1 MYVYINTYKAAI
13 SSLELHGN
21 TMETN
26 NFIEIHFRFLF
37 IMSLSSRVIEST
49 RKRVPPTVYT
59 PTQSASMR
67 CAYYLLFFN
76 ETESYQIVARSSIKK
91 LIIKVQQQSI
101 FVTNY

>member
-1 MYVYINTYKAAI
+1 MYVYSNTYKAAI
-13 SSLELHGN
+13 SSLELYGN

-49 RKRVPPTVYT
+49 RKRVPPATYT

-67 CAYYLLFFN
+67 CAYYLLVFN

-91 LIIKVQQQSI
+91 LMIKVQQQSI